1 MKKLGKKDLLGRIKV
16 MRDLRNFKIINR
28 NFSDIIY
35 NILIREVDDTLKDA
49 FTKRVCIY
57 GYNEIFENFLDKYS
71 VSDIEYIRHEFNSRS
86 LNSKRGIDKWRK
98 EYSSEIKISWWN
110 SGIDTPQMFK
120 YELTSENNYIILYIV
135 SMDDMSIDELLSK
148 VNKCYED
155 E

>member
-1 MKKLGKKDLLGRIKV
+1 MKKLRKKDLLGRIKV
-16 MRDLRNFKIINR
+16 MRNFKIINR

-35 NILIREVDDTLKDA
+35 NILIREVDDTLKDT

-110 SGIDTPQMFK
+110 SGIYTPQMFK

-135 SMDDMSIDELLSK
+135 SMDNMSIDELLSK